1 MGENK
6 ETQGMMRRKSDILLF
21 LFPITWDAI
30 LVFLSF
36 PAAYW
41 IRFYSGLLPTTKGI
55 PHLHPYMLISVFAMM
70 VWVTVFYLLGVYDT
84 KNVYPFID
92 EAYDVVKGIIVSTL
106 IILAPVFFYRAF
118 TFSRIVM
125 LLGCVLGGV
134 LVITGKIL
142 LRGFRL
148 FLYKKGMGVRN
159 ACIVGTGN
167 RAEEVLSRFRKNAMI
182 GYRLVGQ
189 VIEKEEKGAQ
199 DIPVLGNPFQIREI
213 VRKEKINMLLLTF
226 PLSHHKETAKILLRC
241 DGLPV
246 DIRFVPDPY
255 ELLTSRIG
263 YYELNGFSLLG
274 IKEFPLTYW
283 NAILKRAF
291 DVVIS
296 GLLIILFSPLIL
308 LISTIIKLTSEGPL
322 FYRQKRVGKD
332 GALFDIIKF
341 RSMRIDA
348 EEQTGPVFASES
360 DSRTTEIGKILRKWS
375 IDELPQL
382 LNVLEGNMS
391 LVGPRPERPEF
402 VERFG
407 EEIFRYVERHKV
419 KPGITGWAQVNG
431 LRGDT
436 SIKERAK
443 YDLYYIENWSI
454 GFDIKVL
461 LRTLNAITAGENAY

>member
-1 MGENK
+1 
-6 ETQGMMRRKSDILLF
+6 MRKRSDILLF
-21 LFPITWDAI
+21 LLPITWDAI

-36 PAAYW
+36 PVAYR
-41 IRFYSGLLPTTKGI
+41 IRFYSGLLPITKGI
-55 PHLHPYMLISVFAMM
+55 PHLHPYVLISVFAMM
-70 VWVTVFYLLGVYDT
+70 VWTTVFYLLGVYDT
-84 KNVYPFID
+84 KNVYPFVD
-92 EAYDVVKGIIVSTL
+92 EVYDVVKGIIVGTL

-125 LLGCVLGGV
+125 LLGCALGGT

-148 FLYKKGMGVRN
+148 FLYQKGMGVRN
-159 ACIVGTGN
+159 ACVVGTGN
-167 RAEEVLSRFRKNAMI
+167 RAEEVISRFRKNAMT

-189 VIEKEEKGAQ
+189 VIEKEEQGDQ
-199 DIPVLGNPFQIREI
+199 DLPILGNSLQIREI
-213 VRKEKINMLLLTF
+213 VKREKINMVLLTF
-226 PLSHHKETAKILLRC
+226 PLSQHKETAKILVRC

-283 NAILKRAF
+283 NALLKRTF
-291 DVVIS
+291 DIVVS
-296 GLLIILFSPLIL
+296 GLLIILFSPVIL
-308 LISTIIKLTSEGPL
+308 VMSTIIKLTSEGPL

-332 GALFDIIKF
+332 GTLFDIIKF
-341 RSMRIDA
+341 RSMRTNA
-348 EEQTGPVFASES
+348 EEQTGPIFASES
-360 DSRTTEIGKILRKWS
+360 DPRTTRIGRILRKWS

-402 VERFG
+402 AERFG

-436 SIKERAK
+436 SIKERAN

-461 LRTLNAITAGENAY
+461 LRTLSAIMARENAY